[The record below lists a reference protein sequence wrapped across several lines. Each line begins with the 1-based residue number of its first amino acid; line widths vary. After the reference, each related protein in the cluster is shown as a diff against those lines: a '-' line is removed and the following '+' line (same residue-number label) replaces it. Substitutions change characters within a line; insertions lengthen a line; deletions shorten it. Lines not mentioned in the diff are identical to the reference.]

1 MTRVKICGI
10 TQTAHALA
18 AAEAGAD
25 FIGLVFAPSKRL
37 VDTEQAREIVI
48 AVKGPKEG
56 VEREGEGGPR
66 ILTVGVFVNTPAA
79 EVNRTAEYCGLD
91 WVQLSGDEPWD
102 YLRDIE
108 RPFIKAVR
116 VRRQQRSEDILAEL
130 ALGYQMLGA
139 DLTCLL
145 DCHVAGSYGG
155 SGQAFDWRVAREAAE
170 RFPVIIAGGLS
181 AENVG
186 EAVRLTKPWGVD
198 VSSGVES
205 QGVKDISRINAFIK
219 AVRLTDE
226 ALGENSHGE
235 NPITG

>member
-10 TQTAHALA
+10 TETVHALA

-37 VDTEQAREIVI
+37 VDAERAKEII
-48 AVKGPKEG
+48 TAVKGRA
-56 VEREGEGGPR
+56 ERGER
-66 ILTVGVFVNTPAA
+66 KILTVGVFVNTPAA
-79 EVNRTAEYCGLD
+79 EVNRIAEYCGLD
-91 WVQLSGDEPWD
+91 RVQLSGDEPWD

-108 RPFIKAVR
+108 RPVIKAVR
-116 VRRQQRSEDILAEL
+116 VRRPQGSEDVLAEL
-130 ALGYQMLGA
+130 APGYQLRGA
-139 DLTCLL
+139 DFVCLL
-145 DCHVAGSYGG
+145 DSQVEGSYGG

-186 EAVRLTKPWGVD
+186 QAMRLARPWGVD

-205 QGVKDISRINAFIK
+205 EGVKDISKINAFIA
-219 AVRLTDE
+219 AVRQADE
-226 ALGENSHGE
+226 ALGEKVA
-235 NPITG
+235 